1 MDSLF
6 RLDGKVAIVTGGSG
20 TVGRAIAISLAT
32 AGADL
37 VLNYKSNE
45 AGAKETKKAVEA
57 LGQEALL
64 VPGDVGVSETAQRV
78 VDETLA
84 KHDKVDILVNNAGR
98 TADNLLIRMTDE
110 EWDSVIETNLRS
122 TFLFT
127 RAALRPMIKARY
139 GRIINI
145 SSIDGLVG
153 NAGQSNYSAAKAGQ
167 IGFTRSLAREL
178 ASRGITVNAIAP
190 GIVKTAMTEVLNEQQ
205 WDAIL
210 QRIPMGRDGR
220 PDEISPLV
228 VYLASD
234 EASYLTGQV
243 ISVDGGLT

>member
-1 MDSLF
+1 
-6 RLDGKVAIVTGGSG
+6 
-20 TVGRAIAISLAT
+20 
-32 AGADL
+32 
-37 VLNYKSNE
+37 
-45 AGAKETKKAVEA
+45 
-57 LGQEALL
+57 
-64 VPGDVGVSETAQRV
+64 
-78 VDETLA
+78 
-84 KHDKVDILVNNAGR
+84 
-98 TADNLLIRMTDE
+98 
-110 EWDSVIETNLRS
+110 
-122 TFLFT
+122 
-127 RAALRPMIKARY
+127 MIKARY

-178 ASRGITVNAIAP
+178 ASRGITVNAVAP
-190 GIVKTAMTEVLNEQQ
+190 GIVKTAMTEILNEQQ
-205 WDAIL
+205 WEAIL